1 MRAVVVANGDV
12 DQADRAH
19 LDGAAVVVA
28 ADGGALALER
38 WGVVPLVVVG
48 DMDSV
53 DEQTLARL
61 AARGAAIERHP
72 RSKDRTDLEL
82 ALARAAAAGADELIV
97 LGAFGGPR
105 LDHGFANA
113 MLLADRAYEG
123 VVLRAVRGATTVSAL
138 RGPGRRTLAGLPG
151 DVVSLVPLGDVTGVR
166 TEGLVYPLRGE
177 TLPLGRAR
185 GVSNQIRAA
194 PAFVSCDLG
203 VLLIIETRDGGSE
216 RG

>member
-1 MRAVVVANGDV
+1 VKAVVVAQGDV
-12 DQADRAH
+12 VPGDRAQ
-19 LDGAAVVVA
+19 LDGAALVLA
-28 ADGGALALER
+28 ADGGAVTLER
-38 WGVVPLVVVG
+38 WGVVPSAVVG

-53 DEQTLARL
+53 DEETLARL

-82 ALARAAAAGADELIV
+82 ALARAAAAGADELVV

-113 MLLADRAYEG
+113 LLLADRAYAG
-123 VVLRAVRGATTVSAL
+123 IDLRAVRGPATVRAL
-138 RGPGRRTLAGLPG
+138 RGPGRRILEGAPG
-151 DVVSLVPLGDVTGVR
+151 DGVSLVPVGDVTGVR
-166 TEGLVYPLRGE
+166 TEGLVYPLAGE
-177 TLPLGRAR
+177 TLTLGRAR

-194 PAFVSCDLG
+194 PAAVSCDLG
-203 VLLIIETRDGGSE
+203 VLLVIETRDGGNE